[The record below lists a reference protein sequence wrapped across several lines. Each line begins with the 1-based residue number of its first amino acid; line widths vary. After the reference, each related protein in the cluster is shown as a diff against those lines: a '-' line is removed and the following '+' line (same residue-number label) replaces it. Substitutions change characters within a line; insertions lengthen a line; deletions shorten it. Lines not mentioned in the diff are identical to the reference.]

1 MCGSVH
7 IGGGGYSHLHSKL
20 IFPLIIGHIA
30 MASKERA
37 IDKQMHGI
45 QLTEPTVEEI
55 PDNLQRVSQLV
66 CQSVI
71 Y

>member
-1 MCGSVH
+1 
-7 IGGGGYSHLHSKL
+7 
-20 IFPLIIGHIA
+20 